1 VDPLQPIEGNAQ
13 LSKGLPDWDAYGKH
27 HPSQSCPNAT
37 PHHSVLVDSVSC
49 TLHPQRV
56 QEQKNQPLWQLLTP
70 EQIGSGETWSL
81 HLLKTTPWFC
91 LTISL
96 GQRLQLFKP
105 WYQLGKRLT
114 GFGRCYVIKGCTL
127 LDKFKLLITVTGSTH
142 RSPVKHLPICMH
154 TGTGETEKHTF
165 TTLGTWHPIG
175 ATNLAPFPQSQGP
188 RDK

>member
-1 VDPLQPIEGNAQ
+1 MDPLQPIEGNAQ

-96 GQRLQLFKP
+96 SQRLQLFKF

-114 GFGRCYVIKGCTL
+114 GFGRYCVIKGCTL
-127 LDKFKLLITVTGSTH
+127 LDKFKLLITVQEALTGDLSNIYLYVQELEKLKNTDSQH
-142 RSPVKHLPICMH
+142 WAPDTQLVPPIWHLSH
-154 TGTGETEKHTF
+154 K
-165 TTLGTWHPIG
+165 
-175 ATNLAPFPQSQGP
+175 AKDQG
-188 RDK
+188 